1 MILETFEEDKTG
13 LFIYSENRFDLVN
26 NFSIIHKNRKQ
37 VAPISIHYN
46 DVCRFISTP
55 EPKNVVVYRLLTNLE
70 NVDISFM
77 KYGILVQIQGVQEVI
92 YFDPVF
98 ALREI
103 EEYTASYED
112 PDLRF
117 RIQQIGLKSSAVRAG
132 LPDFR
137 EIYSFDLEVEEVR
150 HQNDKVY
157 AEIIFA
163 FSDIDFSKTLPT
175 EQAILT
181 SFSLHEE
188 KKPTK
193 SKFITMSMKDFGFT
207 FMEANP
213 KDVAGGK
220 VKVNKFKQL
229 VVPPEEAG
237 VNLEEKEKEF
247 DQAVEKRKNTSIDGD
262 GRSFNTFHDLLKKSD
277 AAQKGEEDE
286 EDNNQEGKAHRQTQL
301 DGLNNIFQPTTQLR
315 EAFFDRS
322 KKQVVLK
329 LRKRE

>member
-70 NVDISFM
+70 DVDISFM

-112 PDLRF
+112 AELRF
-117 RIQQIGLKSSAVRAG
+117 RIQQIGLKSNAVRAG
-132 LPDFR
+132 LPDFK
-137 EIYSFDLEVEEVR
+137 EIYSFDLEVEEVK

-163 FSDIDFSKTLPT
+163 FTDIDFSKTLPT

-181 SFSLHEE
+181 SFSLQEE

-207 FMEANP
+207 FTEANP

-220 VKVNKFKQL
+220 VKLNKFKQL
-229 VVPPEEAG
+229 VVPPENES
-237 VNLEEKEKEF
+237 NHSEKEQEF
-247 DQAVEKRKNTSIDGD
+247 DEAVEKRKSTSIEGE
-262 GRSFNTFHDLLKKSD
+262 GKSFNTFNDLLKKSNTAKIEQDEDGD
-277 AAQKGEEDE
+277 AHD
-286 EDNNQEGKAHRQTQL
+286 EGKELRHTQL